1 MTGIEFLQLVQD
13 GRLPVVEFKSGVEE
27 EESCIDPGM
36 RGRAVSAIFDN
47 DRCLSIRF
55 DLEPFVEFDKQLA
68 RPNYYGPDGEA
79 NLTVWEAG
87 FYRPFEDIWIDGDGD
102 TAALLE
108 IVSVENL
115 TLYEEYKRSA
125 EAGTSYLRWL
135 EAELL
140 AARTAR

>member
-1 MTGIEFLQLVQD
+1 MTGIEFLQLIQD
-13 GRLPVVEFKSGVEE
+13 GRRPVVEFKSGVEE
-27 EESCIDPGM
+27 QESCMDPGM
-36 RGRAVSAIFDN
+36 RGRAVSAILGK
-47 DRCLSIRF
+47 DRCIVIRF
-55 DLEPFVEFDKQLA
+55 DLDPFFEFNKPLA

-79 NLTVWEAG
+79 NLTAWEAG
-87 FYRPFEDIWIDGDGD
+87 FYKPAEDIWIDGDAD
-102 TAALLE
+102 IAALFE
-108 IVSVENL
+108 IISAENL